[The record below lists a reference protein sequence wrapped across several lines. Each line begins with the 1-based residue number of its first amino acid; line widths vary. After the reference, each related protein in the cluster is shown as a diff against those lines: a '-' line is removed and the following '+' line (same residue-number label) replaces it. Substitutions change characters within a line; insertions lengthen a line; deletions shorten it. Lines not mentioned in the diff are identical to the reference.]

1 MLTIST
7 IVNTRFL
14 PTAATTS
21 VQANDQKNRMMIG
34 HPFFGHYGDNDD
46 FGYYGYHNN
55 PRQRQVEA
63 RRRAEIERYHRMK
76 ALEEQERSRQRQANL
91 RKIRIQQKRQE
102 EERRHRQRRLELER
116 THLRQAEDGEVPRNG
131 LVRGSD
137 GRIYLVA
144 LDQNGRLLQARNMP
158 KSKGVDENLVHRKK
172 NPMSTTERQDGESYD
187 HLFQRA
193 KTAMT
198 KTNAITHEDNYEESV
213 PSDGIPRRSPSLPRI
228 SVKTQKPQSKKRT
241 TVVVEAAS
249 DSETEDDEFNSI
261 WRNRRPS
268 PGQWMEPVEGF

>member
-1 MLTIST
+1 
-7 IVNTRFL
+7 
-14 PTAATTS
+14 
-21 VQANDQKNRMMIG
+21 MMIG

-46 FGYYGYHNN
+46 FGHYGYHNN

-76 ALEEQERSRQRQANL
+76 ALEEQERSRQRQANV

-144 LDQNGRLLQARNMP
+144 LDQNGRLLFWA
-158 KSKGVDENLVHRKK
+158 KSENQSKADFFFQNNEYSQLDYDEK
-172 NPMSTTERQDGESYD
+172 STYSEAATWAHIKERFTERQCRLMVVENTASDIFPKKLGMRSYVVISPD
-187 HLFQRA
+187 LQPLHL
-193 KTAMT
+193 
-198 KTNAITHEDNYEESV
+198 EEHLSFLSGKRLENINSILELENNEKV
-213 PSDGIPRRSPSLPRI
+213 IKL
-228 SVKTQKPQSKKRT
+228 SKKPHP
-241 TVVVEAAS
+241 
-249 DSETEDDEFNSI
+249 F
-261 WRNRRPS
+261 P
-268 PGQWMEPVEGF
+268 